1 MQTFKKF
8 KKICLLHPFLLLLN
22 FWLTTSIPQ
31 NASTIICHKLK
42 TQTPFSKP
50 NSTAFSPLNHIF
62 LCKSRKLYHCNRASI
77 NLFPISYTNYRCKS
91 LIISN
96 PSCSSSLHYSNS
108 LLLYDCSNKNLD
120 PSPYFHNIQEP
131 ELYGHTS
138 SSCLLVYDLTKL
150 DLGFHPRDLNCSCY
164 SRVYEKPSHGNKEG
178 YGLKTRMSFDIP
190 DHVPNICD
198 EREKPNGNCGAGLM
212 CICHPKKC
220 KNKII
225 SKGCFTSSGNIL
237 FSLLTLVVQMVLD
250 H

>member
-1 MQTFKKF
+1 MREAG
-8 KKICLLHPFLLLLN
+8 PFFGLGARLSSPGETALIT
-22 FWLTTSIPQ
+22 LTK
-31 NASTIICHKLK
+31 C
-42 TQTPFSKP
+42 
-50 NSTAFSPLNHIF
+50 
-62 LCKSRKLYHCNRASI
+62 
-77 NLFPISYTNYRCKS
+77 
-91 LIISN
+91 
-96 PSCSSSLHYSNS
+96 
-108 LLLYDCSNKNLD
+108 
-120 PSPYFHNIQEP
+120 IQEP
-131 ELYGHTS
+131 ELYGHTW

-225 SKGCFTSSGNIL
+225 SKGSFTSSENKVISRGESLTSSGNIL
-237 FSLLTLVVQMVLD
+237 FSLLTLGVQIVLD